1 MRRDITLETKER
13 LIPIYAQV
21 ESDFRKFPNIK
32 TTEDF
37 FIWRDSIKN
46 EIEMKLIQSKR
57 TLDDKTKKILRNQKV
72 EETIKG
78 NDSLEMLYAWTKCDR
93 MITGTKALI
102 RTVNDQYGIED
113 NDHVIKAT
121 NVLHKYLIEHGK
133 ANTSDLFD
141 ILQIE
146 ELNLLVKYPSSQ
158 RTINTPYEFE
168 RAIVKEDEG
177 EAWSAPLF
185 VTLLKAYGV
194 DKEDLL
200 AIGREVITLGKE
212 YINSIKEKNNDVSS
226 KGYTYIKRG

>member
-1 MRRDITLETKER
+1 MRKDITEETKQR
-13 LIPIYAQV
+13 LIPIYEQV
-21 ESDFRKFPNIK
+21 EKDFKEFPEIN

-37 FIWRDSIKN
+37 FIWRDNIKK
-46 EIEMKLIQSKR
+46 EIEEQFIKAQKPC
-57 TLDDKTKKILRNQKV
+57 DDKTKKILRNKKV
-72 EETIKG
+72 EEAIEG
-78 NDSLEMLYAWTKCDR
+78 NDSLELLYAWTKCDR

-102 RTVNDQYGIED
+102 RTINNQYGIED

-121 NVLHKYLIEHGK
+121 NVLHQYLIEHGK

-177 EAWSAPLF
+177 EAWPAPLF
-185 VTLLKAYGV
+185 VTLLKAYGIN
-194 DKEDLL
+194 KEDLL
-200 AIGREVITLGKE
+200 AIGREVISLGKE
-212 YINSIKEKNNDVSS
+212 YINNIKKKNSDVSS
-226 KGYTYIKRG
+226 KKYIYMKRG

>member
-1 MRRDITLETKER
+1 MRKDITEETKQR
-13 LIPIYAQV
+13 LIPIYEQV
-21 ESDFRKFPNIK
+21 EKDFKEFPEIK

-37 FIWRDSIKN
+37 FIWRDNIKK
-46 EIEMKLIQSKR
+46 EIEEQFIKAQKPC
-57 TLDDKTKKILRNQKV
+57 DDKTKKILRNKKV
-72 EETIKG
+72 EEAIEG
-78 NDSLEMLYAWTKCDR
+78 NDSLELLYAWTKCDR

-102 RTVNDQYGIED
+102 RTINNQYGIED

-121 NVLHKYLIEHGK
+121 NVLHQYLIEHGK

-177 EAWSAPLF
+177 EAWPAPLF
-185 VTLLKAYGV
+185 VTLLKAYGIN
-194 DKEDLL
+194 KEDLL
-200 AIGREVITLGKE
+200 AIGREVISLGKE
-212 YINSIKEKNNDVSS
+212 YINNIKKKNSDVSS
-226 KGYTYIKRG
+226 KKYIYMKRG